1 MGGYVDIAGHATW
14 VDQTGAGDETVLL
27 LHGGL
32 SSCDDLLGTVGP
44 TLAEQYRVVAF
55 DRRGHGRT
63 ADTDAPF
70 HYADMAVEAL
80 GVLEMA
86 VDGPAHLVGFSD
98 GGNVALLVA
107 LDHPEVVG
115 KLVTIGANF
124 HYSGL
129 MALPLTADSPAVQM
143 IADAYGRRS
152 PDGREH
158 FPAVFEK
165 TEVMFATEPTLTVG
179 DLGRIPNPSLVIAGD
194 DDAIRLDHTCALYEA
209 LPAGELAIVPGASHL
224 LPIEKPLDT
233 ARLILDFLQRAG
245 PPVTFMPIRRGP
257 ATA

>member
-14 VDQTGAGDETVLL
+14 VEQTGVGDETVLL

-32 SSCDDLLGTVGP
+32 SSCEDLLDTVGP
-44 TLAEQYRVVAF
+44 TLAEHYRVVAF

-70 HYADMAVEAL
+70 HYADMAVEVL
-80 GVLEMA
+80 GV
-86 VDGPAHLVGFSD
+86 VDMVVGGPAHLVGFSD
-98 GGNVALLVA
+98 GGIVALLVA
-107 LDHPEVVG
+107 LDRPELVV

-124 HYSGL
+124 HHSGL
-129 MALPLTADSPAVQM
+129 RDLPLAADSPAVEM

-158 FPAVFEK
+158 FPAAFAK
-165 TEVMFATEPTLTVG
+165 TETMFATEPTLTID
-179 DLGRIPNPSLVIAGD
+179 DLGRIANRALVIAGD

-209 LPAGELAIVPGASHL
+209 LPAGELAVVPGASHL
-224 LPIEKPLDT
+224 LPLEKPLDT

-245 PPVTFMPIRRGP
+245 PPVTFMPIGRGP
-257 ATA
+257 ASA

>member
-1 MGGYVDIAGHATW
+1 MGGYVDVAGHPTW
-14 VDQTGAGDETVLL
+14 VEQTGAGDETVLL

-44 TLAEQYRVVAF
+44 TLAEHYRVVAF

-70 HYADMAVEAL
+70 HYADMADEAL
-80 GVLEMA
+80 GVLET
-86 VDGPAHLVGFSD
+86 VIGGPAHLVGFSD

-107 LDHPEVVG
+107 LDHRELVG
-115 KLVTIGANF
+115 KIVTIGANF
-124 HYSGL
+124 HHSGL
-129 MALPLTADSPAVQM
+129 MALPLAPDSPAVEM
-143 IADAYGRRS
+143 IADAYGSRS

-158 FPAVFEK
+158 FPVVFQK
-165 TEVMFATEPTLTVG
+165 TEVMFAAEPTLTVD
-179 DLGRIPNPSLVIAGD
+179 DLGRITSPTLVIAGD

-209 LPAGELAIVPGASHL
+209 LPSGELAIVPGASHL

-233 ARLILDFLQRAG
+233 ARLILEFLQSAG